1 MPAVPQVQRPIVLAV
16 FLVFTGAVGLVASFA
31 LSLEK
36 LHALASPGA
45 AAGCDFSLVVQCG
58 KNLASPQGS
67 ILGFPNPLIGLVAFA
82 ILTTVGAAI
91 LAGAAFAR
99 WFWIALNLGMLLAFA
114 FAIFLIVTSIYFL
127 GTLCPWCMVVW
138 SVTIP
143 AFYAVTLYNVTTGVL
158 PLPASA
164 RRVVGAAYG
173 WVPSLAVA
181 SYILIAVLAQLRL
194 DVISYL

>member
-1 MPAVPQVQRPIVLAV
+1 MLAV
-16 FLVFTGAVGLVASFA
+16 FLIFTGVVGLVASLA
-31 LSLEK
+31 LTLEK
-36 LHALASPGA
+36 LHSLANPGA

-58 KNLASPQGS
+58 KNLASSQGS
-67 ILGFPNPLIGLVAFA
+67 VLGFPNPLIGLVAFA

-91 LAGAAFAR
+91 LAGAAFTR
-99 WFWIALNLGMLLAFA
+99 WFWVALNVGMLLAFA
-114 FAIFLIVTSIYFL
+114 FVIFLIVTSIYFL

-143 AFYAVTLYNVTTGVL
+143 AFYAVTLYNVATGAL
-158 PLPASA
+158 ALPASA

-173 WVPSLAVA
+173 WVPFLAVA
-181 SYILIAVLAQLRL
+181 SYIVIAVLAQLRL